1 MRKKKG
7 REASFEN
14 LKLAIFPIFLLLFFC
29 TKKKKKKNLF
39 LICEKCEA
47 EETLAI
53 ETVN

>member
-1 MRKKKG
+1 MRIKKG

-29 TKKKKKKNLF
+29 TKKKKNLF